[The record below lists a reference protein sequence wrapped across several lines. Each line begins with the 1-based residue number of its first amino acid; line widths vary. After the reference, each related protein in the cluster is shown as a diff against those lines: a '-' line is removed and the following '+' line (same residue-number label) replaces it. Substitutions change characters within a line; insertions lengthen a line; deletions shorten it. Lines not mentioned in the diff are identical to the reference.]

1 MRIAP
6 ETVALINQ
14 QADILDV
21 VQDFVSLKK
30 KGTNYTACCPFH
42 NEKTPSFSVSASK
55 GIYKCFG
62 CGKGGDSVSFVMDI
76 ENYTYIE
83 ALKYLAKKYNIE
95 LKTDENQTDEELEEQ
110 KERES
115 LHIVLEFAQNYF
127 KDLLHHS
134 ETGRAIGLSYFK
146 ERGFKRPIIDKFEL
160 GYSLAE
166 WDGLLKTAENK
177 GFKRDILEKAGLILQ
192 KENKAYDRFRERV
205 IFPIHNVSGKPIAF
219 GARILKNDPKQPKYL
234 NSPETPV
241 YHKSRVLYGIFQ
253 AKKTIREQDNC
264 YLVEGYTDVVSLHQ
278 AGIENVVASSGTSLT
293 IEQIQL
299 IRRFSEN
306 ITVLYDG
313 DNAGIKASL
322 RGIDLILTQG
332 LNVKVV
338 IFPDGDDPDSYLKK
352 VGTTV
357 FQKYLQ
363 EESQDFITFKANLYQ
378 SEARKDP
385 LKRAEMIKEVV
396 QSIIKIPDEI
406 KRRVF
411 FQECSRLLEINE
423 ETLIAEGNHLLR
435 QEKPSQR
442 PTFPSQEQIEN
453 TSEDTQIALTEE
465 KEEERLSPVY
475 SQEKAILRLLLLYP
489 EFEIESIS
497 QKIGQ
502 FFYQEL
508 KDIQFENTLF
518 KEIFEALCE
527 AQNLS
532 KPFQV
537 SFFIQNSPENWKS
550 FLVDLMTERFELSNQ
565 WKDKHNIYIPSEE
578 EVLQQI
584 VQEHVLRL
592 KMNHILKLIQKNGQ
606 QLQQAKTES
615 EQIKVMTLGIKLKQ
629 ILTEI
634 AGHLNNIVL
643 KI

>member
-14 QADILDV
+14 QADILEV

-442 PTFPSQEQIEN
+442 PTFSSQEQIEN

-508 KDIQFENTLF
+508 KDIQFENALF

>member
-14 QADILDV
+14 QADILEV

-442 PTFPSQEQIEN
+442 PTFSSQEQIEN

-489 EFEIESIS
+489 EFEIESVS

-508 KDIQFENTLF
+508 KDIQFENALF

>member
-14 QADILDV
+14 QADILEV

>member
-1 MRIAP
+1 
-6 ETVALINQ
+6 
-14 QADILDV
+14 
-21 VQDFVSLKK
+21 
-30 KGTNYTACCPFH
+30 
-42 NEKTPSFSVSASK
+42 
-55 GIYKCFG
+55 
-62 CGKGGDSVSFVMDI
+62 
-76 ENYTYIE
+76 
-83 ALKYLAKKYNIE
+83 
-95 LKTDENQTDEELEEQ
+95 
-110 KERES
+110 
-115 LHIVLEFAQNYF
+115 
-127 KDLLHHS
+127 
-134 ETGRAIGLSYFK
+134 
-146 ERGFKRPIIDKFEL
+146 
-160 GYSLAE
+160 
-166 WDGLLKTAENK
+166 
-177 GFKRDILEKAGLILQ
+177 
-192 KENKAYDRFRERV
+192 
-205 IFPIHNVSGKPIAF
+205 
-219 GARILKNDPKQPKYL
+219 
-234 NSPETPV
+234 
-241 YHKSRVLYGIFQ
+241 
-253 AKKTIREQDNC
+253 
-264 YLVEGYTDVVSLHQ
+264 
-278 AGIENVVASSGTSLT
+278 VASSGTSLT

>member
-14 QADILDV
+14 QADILEV

-508 KDIQFENTLF
+508 KDIQFENALF